1 MKKLDELLFKARQA
15 QLIATRERKRKA
27 DEAKYARMVFL
38 TDMDS
43 KNAQNS
49 QFGKMSRSEWTLEEP
64 VLQLIEPMIDRNEA
78 LIFINGFL
86 TKSEKQPEDNKLLWR
101 AIRKAGW
108 RGSLY
113 HLWWDASTPA
123 DFALSAAQLGIGAI
137 LHWEAHERKAKEVGL
152 SHTYPL
158 FSSLSEEKV
167 SIIGFSLGARIAY
180 YTMRGWP
187 SSNKKLQDIVLLGG
201 AVRRG
206 ASKKWSD
213 HVEKISGK
221 LVNIYNED
229 DVVLAYLFKTVS
241 LNRSPCGIKPI
252 KEFHPKIENLNATHL
267 IDSSK
272 HSYTSYLPHLE
283 KMLCQKIDWS
293 LRSR

>member
-1 MKKLDELLFKARQA
+1 MKKICEFIFKARQT
-15 QLIATRERKRKA
+15 QFIAIGKRKRKA
-27 DEAKYARMVFL
+27 EGSKYARMVFL
-38 TDMDS
+38 TDT
-43 KNAQNS
+43 NAKKAENLQI
-49 QFGKMSRSEWTLEEP
+49 GKAPQSRSMFEEP
-64 VLQLIEPMIDRNEA
+64 RLSLIEPMMDRNEA

-86 TKSEKQPEDNKLLWR
+86 TESEKKPEDNKLLWR

-113 HLWWDASTPA
+113 HLWWDSSTPA
-123 DFALSAAQLGIGAI
+123 DFALSAAQLGVGAI
-137 LHWEAHERKAKEVGL
+137 LHWEVHERIAKEVGL
-152 SHTYPL
+152 VHTYPL
-158 FSSLSEEKV
+158 LSSLNEEKV

-187 SSNKKLQDIVLLGG
+187 SSNRKLQDIVLLGG

-229 DVVLAYLFKTVS
+229 DVVLSYLFKTVS
-241 LNRSPCGIKPI
+241 INRSPCGIKPI
-252 KEFHPKIENLNATHL
+252 KEFDPKIENLNATHL

-272 HSYTSYLPHLE
+272 HNYTSYLPHLDN
-283 KMLCQKIDWS
+283 MLYQKLDWKVF
-293 LRSR
+293 